1 VPRALGPGSIV
12 FLVSDFLAFP
22 AEDAWVDAA
31 ARSWDVVPVVAQDP
45 IWERSFPHIAGV
57 CVPLADPAGNVRP
70 VRLSSAEA
78 CARRE
83 ANEARFDSILGRLE
97 DLALE
102 PVVIESAE
110 PESIFEALLLWAE
123 ARRNGLAWTG

>member
-57 CVPLADPAGNVRP
+57 CVPLADPAG
-70 VRLSSAEA
+70 SAEA